1 MLGKFFPR
9 DTFRAMSV
17 GINLVVSTCVGLAIG
32 YFLDK
37 YLNTRPW
44 LTLIFMFLGII
55 SGFRELYR
63 LARRQSNGADSNGP
77 DTDKKD
83 N

>member
-1 MLGKFFPR
+1 MLGKYIPR
-9 DTFRAMSV
+9 DTLRAMSV
-17 GINLVVSTCVGLAIG
+17 GLNLVVSTCVGLAIG

-37 YLNTRPW
+37 YFNTRPW
-44 LTLIFMFLGII
+44 LTLIFMFLGIV

-63 LARRQSNGADSNGP
+63 LAMRQKNNGS

-83 N
+83 S